1 MKPIGKSLCL
11 LPLLDDRCC
20 YIISLFDDHKCNLC
34 GEGLSIGLKDAWS
47 TWQWWC
53 MTCAISLL
61 EDSTH
66 INIYA
71 GQCSLEA
78 NDSGPFENKWWNTY
92 TYDDYEMEHTTE
104 EDQYS
109 D

>member
-1 MKPIGKSLCL
+1 
-11 LPLLDDRCC
+11 
-20 YIISLFDDHKCNLC
+20 
-34 GEGLSIGLKDAWS
+34 
-47 TWQWWC
+47 